1 MEYNIVRISIQTLHK
16 EVWFAE
22 KAVIAL
28 CQNIAL
34 GISLFWTVS
43 SNMPIVNVIVF
54 DVYL

>member
-43 SNMPIVNVIVF
+43 SNMPIVSVI
-54 DVYL
+54 Y